1 MHNISPPVFRT
12 YARYVAIG
20 DSSTEGLDDPD
31 GHGGYRGWANRLAL
45 HVAQAQAAPLL
56 YANLG
61 VRGRKTR
68 EVRTQQLASALAMHP
83 DLVTVFTGVNDVV
96 RRRCNVTAV
105 AGDMELMQT
114 ALVATGATVLT
125 ITMPDLSSVVPMA
138 RLMRDRLLAL
148 NALVREACAR
158 TGAHCV
164 DLARYPVT
172 SDMRLWSGDR
182 LHANSEGHRR
192 IAAALAHA
200 LGLRGHDDSWTQPL
214 PYERASS
221 MIMRVTGEFRWT
233 REHFIPWLWRHARGI
248 SSGDGRTAKRPA
260 LETVTTDNV

>member
-1 MHNISPPVFRT
+1 
-12 YARYVAIG
+12 
-20 DSSTEGLDDPD
+20 
-31 GHGGYRGWANRLAL
+31 
-45 HVAQAQAAPLL
+45 
-56 YANLG
+56 
-61 VRGRKTR
+61 
-68 EVRTQQLASALAMHP
+68 
-83 DLVTVFTGVNDVV
+83 
-96 RRRCNVTAV
+96 
-105 AGDMELMQT
+105 
-114 ALVATGATVLT
+114 
-125 ITMPDLSSVVPMA
+125 
-138 RLMRDRLLAL
+138 MRDRLLAL
-148 NALVREACAR
+148 NALVRETCAR

-164 DLARYPVT
+164 DLAQYPVT